1 MPVRLDHQWI
11 RRLANFA
18 LEGFPE
24 IRDVVVSML
33 LVLFGAEP
41 LHETLQVDVAETP
54 VALAAADQ
62 RVISLGVRRPA
73 ESALRVFL
81 SPAGA

>member
-1 MPVRLDHQWI
+1 
-11 RRLANFA
+11 
-18 LEGFPE
+18 
-24 IRDVVVSML
+24 ML
-33 LVLFGAEP
+33 LVLFGAQP
-41 LHETLQVDVAETP
+41 LHEALQVDVAETP